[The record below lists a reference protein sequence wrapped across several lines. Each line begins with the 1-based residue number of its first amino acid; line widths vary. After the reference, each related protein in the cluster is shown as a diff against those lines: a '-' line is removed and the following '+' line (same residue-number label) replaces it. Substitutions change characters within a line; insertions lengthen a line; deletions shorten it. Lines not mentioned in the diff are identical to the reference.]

1 MLTRP
6 ASPLGVSELGIKPSK
21 YGLKNNF
28 ADVNQVTFTFLDGRA
43 SGVSVTYNGPEY
55 PNVDQFVTRFVEGRN
70 LPPADRWQ
78 AHEGLD
84 TQLKILACK
93 EFEVRVF
100 AGGKGGNLNYV
111 QLSDLVASVT
121 LKDRRKKARAKAAA
135 SPSPQ

>member
-1 MLTRP
+1 
-6 ASPLGVSELGIKPSK
+6 
-21 YGLKNNF
+21 
-28 ADVNQVTFTFLDGRA
+28 
-43 SGVSVTYNGPEY
+43 
-55 PNVDQFVTRFVEGRN
+55 
-70 LPPADRWQ
+70 
-78 AHEGLD
+78 LD